1 MEISLTLFNSIF
13 DNKTDKRMDLSSWEE
28 FENLLYG
35 LSAIEREG
43 KKDAQLISPATYLV
57 DSTRANANVVDWGG
71 WAAVDV
77 DDHNFNGQL
86 KDELFSRF
94 GSHYYICY
102 STASSKDDFPKFRLV
117 FPLTTKVEQSRIK
130 HFWFALN
137 EELGRIG
144 DGQTKDLSRMY
155 YIPASYAGANNF
167 IFTNVAGSWIN
178 PMELMNKHPMIE
190 KQGKTFL
197 DRLPESIQKE
207 VINHRKSKME
217 NTSITWQSYND
228 CPFVNKKLVDDYKA
242 INGTG
247 WYHTMYR
254 LMVSIAANAVRREYP
269 ITAHEVAVLCREL
282 DAETGHWYQG
292 RSFEVEADRAIEFVY
307 KNM

>member
-13 DNKTDKRMDLSSWEE
+13 DNKTDKRMDLDSWEG

-43 KKDAQLISPATYLV
+43 KKDAQLISPATYI
-57 DSTRANANVVDWGG
+57 SGTTRANANVVDWGG

-77 DDHNFNGQL
+77 DDHNFNGNL
-86 KDELFSRF
+86 EDELRSRF
-94 GSHYYICY
+94 GNYYYVCY

-117 FPLTTKVEQSRIK
+117 FPLTAKIGQHQIK

-167 IFTNVAGSWIN
+167 IFTNRTGIWIN
-178 PMELMNKHPMIE
+178 PLELMNKYPMVE

-217 NTSITWQSYND
+217 NTGVTWQSYND
-228 CPFVNKKLVDDYKA
+228 CPFVNKKIVDEYKA
-242 INGTG
+242 ISGTG

-282 DAETGHWYQG
+282 DSETGNWYKG
-292 RSFEVEADRAIEFVY
+292 RSFDVEADRAIEFVY